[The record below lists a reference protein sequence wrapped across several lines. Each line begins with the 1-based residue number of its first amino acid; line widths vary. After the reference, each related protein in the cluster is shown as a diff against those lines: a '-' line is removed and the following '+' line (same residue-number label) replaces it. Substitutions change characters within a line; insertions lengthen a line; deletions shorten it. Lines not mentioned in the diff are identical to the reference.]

1 LNVSP
6 GESKPGSPGSET
18 ASDGRLPA
26 DAVLDELTGWAARD
40 RLRMFTAWHR
50 GALSLVHLSVL
61 ALLEAKGPL
70 PMSAVA
76 EAMDVS
82 QASAT
87 GIIDRMEE
95 RGLVERQRA
104 EGDRRVVSIH
114 LTEAGTSVSR
124 EIIEQRRERLRRILS
139 ELSPE
144 EVEGFLKGVR
154 AIRGARER
162 LVAALGEEHAP
173 PGDHDA

>member
-1 LNVSP
+1 MPLNVRPKQS
-6 GESKPGSPGSET
+6 T
-18 ASDGRLPA
+18 ASGARPPA
-26 DAVLDELTGWAARD
+26 DEVLDELTDWGAGD

-61 ALLEAKGPL
+61 ALLESRGAL

-76 EAMDVS
+76 EALDVS

-95 RGLVERQRA
+95 RGLVERRRA
-104 EGDRRVVSIH
+104 EDDRRVVAIH
-114 LTEAGTSVSR
+114 LTENGTAVSR
-124 EIIEQRRERLRRILS
+124 QIIEQRRERLRRILA
-139 ELSPE
+139 EMSPD
-144 EVEGFLKGVR
+144 EVEGFLKGIR

-162 LVAALGEEHAP
+162 LMAALADESAP
-173 PGDHDA
+173 GREIPS